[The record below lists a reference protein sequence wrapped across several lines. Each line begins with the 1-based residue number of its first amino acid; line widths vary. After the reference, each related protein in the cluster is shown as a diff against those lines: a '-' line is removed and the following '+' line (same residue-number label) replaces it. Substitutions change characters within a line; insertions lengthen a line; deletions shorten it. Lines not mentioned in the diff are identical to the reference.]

1 MWKATCS
8 YEWRENVNHLTR
20 RRRRRKKKKKC
31 VTMGWPRPANV
42 WNQSI
47 NRCVRHRYLRIFS
60 NINEWSPRTNG
71 WNSRCYCWLLAEQM
85 WNKISFVNWNK
96 VNYGF
101 QHYLHFERVGS
112 FACDWRECHLTATHL
127 TAPLLGF
134 ISTWIWIFFFDYS
147 DKLFTL
153 FSHLLRNIWHYFENE
168 RH

>member
-1 MWKATCS
+1 
-8 YEWRENVNHLTR
+8 
-20 RRRRRKKKKKC
+20 
-31 VTMGWPRPANV
+31 MGWPRPANV
-42 WNQSI
+42 WHQSI

-101 QHYLHFERVGS
+101 QHYLHFERVES

-134 ISTWIWIFFFDYS
+134 ISTCIFFFTIQTNCS
-147 DKLFTL
+147 HFFHICSEIFGIISKMNAISNVNLVHL
-153 FSHLLRNIWHYFENE
+153 FSSCFPKSFINVPD
-168 RH
+168 